1 MKLLKILFGLI
12 LIWSLFAPAIA
23 RAADDNE
30 FLIGLIPE
38 ENIFR
43 QVMRHRPLEAYLT
56 QKLGVKTRFTILSR
70 YPHIIKR
77 FKSRHL
83 DGAFFG
89 ILTAV
94 LAEEDLH
101 VEPIAR
107 PVNIEGGDK
116 ARSVIFVRKDTGI
129 KSVKDMRGKKAAFVD
144 NVTATGYLYAI
155 AYLRANG
162 VNNIKSFF
170 SDYYF
175 TGSHDTTVYTV
186 FAGRADIGAAKERIL
201 QEMREKDPILKDDI
215 VVLARSGEL
224 PDNTLCVRSDLPAA
238 FKKKLKE
245 TLLTMHLDPEGK
257 KVLKQ
262 MEILKFEPASPKDF
276 GPVRALA
283 RQAGVNLKK
292 YNY

>member
-1 MKLLKILFGLI
+1 MKPLCIFFIFFLI
-12 LIWSLFAPAIA
+12 ISALAPVTV
-23 RAADDNE
+23 RADDDE

-43 QVMRHRPLEAYLT
+43 QVKRYRPLEGYLT
-56 QKLGVKTRFTILSR
+56 QKMGVKTRFTILSR

-77 FKSRHL
+77 FVSRNL

-94 LAEEDLH
+94 LAQEDLK
-101 VEPIAR
+101 VEPMVR
-107 PVNIEGGDK
+107 PVNAEGGDK

-144 NVTATGYLYAI
+144 NVTATGYLYAL
-155 AYLRANG
+155 AYLKENG
-162 VNNIKSFF
+162 VNNLDTFF
-170 SDYYF
+170 SEHYF

-201 QEMREKDPILKDDI
+201 EKMREKDPILKDEI

-224 PDNTLCVRSDLPAA
+224 PDNTLCIRKDLPAE
-238 FKKKLKE
+238 FKNKLKE

-257 KVLKQ
+257 RVLKQ
-262 MEILKFEPASPKDF
+262 MDVLKFEPASFDDF
-276 GPVRALA
+276 KAVRDLA
-283 RQAGVNLKK
+283 KKAGVSLRD